1 MCVGVNCVGRVT
13 SCIAVCV
20 NSTQKHRLCMGV
32 SNNRDMD
39 RLENPLPRKKKSAL
53 TTSQSKQRGS
63 GRRAGGGG
71 GGKS

>member
-1 MCVGVNCVGRVT
+1 MGRVT

-20 NSTQKHRLCMGV
+20 NSTQKHRLCMGI

-71 GGKS
+71 GKS